1 MNLEKYLFPLF
12 VIVPLL
18 TSIALI
24 KEYIEYGLIEDL
36 FLSVTI
42 MVVTSIFF
50 VLSIRSF
57 LAGKGRA

>member
-12 VIVPLL
+12 VIAPLL

-36 FLSVTI
+36 LLSVTI
-42 MVVTSIFF
+42 IVVTSIFF
-50 VLSIRSF
+50 VLSVKSF
-57 LAGKGRA
+57 LADKEQA